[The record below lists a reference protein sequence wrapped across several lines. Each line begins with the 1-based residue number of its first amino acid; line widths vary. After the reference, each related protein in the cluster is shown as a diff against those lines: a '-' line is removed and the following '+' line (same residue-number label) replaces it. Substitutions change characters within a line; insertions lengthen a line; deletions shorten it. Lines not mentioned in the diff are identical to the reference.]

1 MPDMVLLETEEKMN
15 KSINAYQNELAQVR
29 TGRANPAL
37 LDSVFVD
44 YYGAPTQLKQMAAIS
59 TPEANQLYIK
69 PFDRSVLKDI
79 QTAISKADLGINPQ
93 ADATGI
99 RIVLPAMTEERRRE
113 LVKIVGK
120 MAEEAK
126 VAVRNCRRDGNDAL
140 KKLELPEDEEKGY
153 LEDVQKL
160 TDSKIQE
167 IDKITKAKEQ
177 ELLNI

>member
-1 MPDMVLLETEEKMN
+1 MPDMIMLETEEKMD
-15 KSINAYQNELAQVR
+15 KSINAFQNELAQVR

-37 LDSVFVD
+37 LDSVFVN

-59 TPEANQLYIK
+59 TPEGNQLYIK
-69 PFDRSVLKDI
+69 PFDRSVLKEI
-79 QTAISKADLGINPQ
+79 QTAISAANLGLNPQ

-99 RIVLPAMTEERRRE
+99 RIVLPAMTEDRRRE
-113 LVKIVGK
+113 LVKVVGK
-120 MAEEAK
+120 MSEEAK

-160 TDSKIQE
+160 TDKKIEE
-167 IDKITKAKEQ
+167 IEKITKLKEQ
-177 ELLNI
+177 DLLSI